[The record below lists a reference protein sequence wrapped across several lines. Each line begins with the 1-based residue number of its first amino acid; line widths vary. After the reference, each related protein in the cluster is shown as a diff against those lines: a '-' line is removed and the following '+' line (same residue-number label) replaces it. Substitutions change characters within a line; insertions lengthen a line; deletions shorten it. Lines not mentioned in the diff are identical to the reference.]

1 MNFFKFI
8 IIFYNIIINL
18 FYRSNINFYKIVLN
32 KIKLKFKINSKFN
45 NLFLKD
51 YCFGNTKKL
60 CQLIDTNL
68 YKINKGEIKKINFE
82 IKKFLQYVPK
92 LMRYGAADYE
102 LLYFLTKK
110 YEPKLILETG
120 VAIGYSTSYFLKA
133 LEKNKFG
140 KLYSSDFMYLG
151 IKNSKKYI
159 GYLPKKLGYDH
170 KIFTNGDEFNIPHIL
185 KEIKS
190 IDLFHYDSD
199 KSYEGKDKIFK
210 MISNKLSKKAIYV
223 MDDIQDDSFFLDFVK
238 KKNLK
243 YIIIMNKNKD
253 GYIGIAGHF
262 LKKINTNQKNKII

>member
-1 MNFFKFI
+1 
-8 IIFYNIIINL
+8 
-18 FYRSNINFYKIVLN
+18 
-32 KIKLKFKINSKFN
+32 
-45 NLFLKD
+45 
-51 YCFGNTKKL
+51 
-60 CQLIDTNL
+60 LIDTNL

-92 LMRYGAADYE
+92 LMRYAAADYE

-110 YEPKLILETG
+110 YKPKLILETG

-199 KSYEGKDKIFK
+199 KSYDGKDKIFK

-223 MDDIQDDSFFLDFVK
+223 MDDIQDDSFFF
-238 KKNLK
+238 
-243 YIIIMNKNKD
+243 
-253 GYIGIAGHF
+253 
-262 LKKINTNQKNKII
+262 